1 MKQLIMSFIGHKDL
15 YTASITIGS
24 IFTAILSFFI
34 KYTPEYI
41 LGISLTLWLIALIIN
56 IIDIY
61 TGIKADTKVQND
73 LGKNFVFKSG
83 KGWRA
88 FEKVFVFTMIIW
100 FIRTLELESIRLSY
114 FNFITSALLT
124 IKFILLVY
132 VVLIEIQSIGENQQI
147 RFGTKSKLFRLL
159 DKIIELV
166 NEGILR
172 RVSKTLE

>member
-15 YTASITIGS
+15 YTASIAIGS
-24 IFTAILSFFI
+24 LFTAILSFFI